1 METLTHSRIMARQQ
15 CPMKEHLHYVERLRP
30 CEIQWSLTIG
40 TAWHR
45 GIEEL
50 AKGASEDEAV
60 RAGLAALD
68 WIRPA
73 NEEEQYKLDLER
85 ARVEVMIRFAVR
97 RFRPRK
103 TVAVE
108 KEFLLPIVNPATRRK
123 SRKFALGGKVDAIVE
138 DEDGELWILENK
150 TVGTSLEQFRGSYG
164 LSHQLTTYVYAVSRM
179 LERPVAGVIVRAI
192 VKSRAEPKKKGGE
205 IVESWDEYKARLLEM
220 YETESEKYLSEDVVL
235 RSTEQI
241 EQFER
246 ELWLETQERLWQE
259 KTGIIRHN
267 TANCSLYGGCPF
279 RPLCL
284 GVEGAR
290 ESMYRVSQTAH
301 DELSE
306 AV

>member
-1 METLTHSRIMARQQ
+1 METLTHTRIVMRQQ

-30 CEIQWSLTIG
+30 LEIQWPLTVG
-40 TAWHR
+40 SVWHTA
-45 GIEEL
+45 IEAL

-60 RAGLAALD
+60 QAGLAALD

-73 NEEEQYKLDLER
+73 DEEEQYKLDLER
-85 ARVEVMIRFAVR
+85 ARIEVMIRFAAR

-103 TVAVE
+103 FIAVE
-108 KEFLLPIVNPATRRK
+108 KEFLLPIINPATGRK
-123 SRKFALGGKVDAIVE
+123 SRKFALGGKVDAIAE
-138 DEDGELWILENK
+138 DEDGRLWVVENK
-150 TVGTSLEQFRGSYG
+150 TTGTSIGQFRETYG
-164 LSHQLTTYVYAVSRM
+164 LNNQLTLYAYAVSRM
-179 LERPVAGVIVRAI
+179 LERPVAGIIVRAV

-205 IVESWDEYKARLLEM
+205 IVESWDEYKARLLAA
-220 YETESEKYLSEDVVL
+220 YEAEPDKYLAEDTVE
-235 RSTEQI
+235 RTPEQLA
-241 EQFER
+241 QFEA
-246 ELWLETQERLWQE
+246 ELWLETQERLWQT
-259 KTGIIRHN
+259 KTGVIRHN